1 MSQLTV
7 VPLTVKEANSLIAKW
22 HRHHKPVRGHRFSLG
37 VIDKHGVI
45 HGACVVGRPVGR
57 QAGDSRKLLEI
68 TRLVTNGKYNV
79 CSMLYSAAARV
90 GKQMGFVKIQTY
102 ILEEELGTSLK
113 ASGWKFETLTRGG
126 SWDRNGEGRSR
137 EDNHPLQR
145 KKRWARVLNPDY
157 GKVESWV

>member
-7 VPLTVKEANSLIAKW
+7 VPLTVKEANSLVAKW

-37 VIDKHGVI
+37 VIDKHGII
-45 HGACVVGRPVGR
+45 HGACIVGRPVGR
-57 QAGDSRKLLEI
+57 QSGDSRKLLEI

-126 SWDRNGEGRSR
+126 SWDRKGEGRQR
-137 EDNHPLQR
+137 DDDHPLQI
-145 KKRWARVLNPDY
+145 KKRWARVLNPDF
-157 GKVESWV
+157 GKVEPWI

>member
-1 MSQLTV
+1 M
-7 VPLTVKEANSLIAKW
+7 
-22 HRHHKPVRGHRFSLG
+22 
-37 VIDKHGVI
+37 
-45 HGACVVGRPVGR
+45 GR
-57 QAGDSRKLLEI
+57 QSGDSRKLLEI

-126 SWDRNGEGRSR
+126 SWDRKGEGRQR
-137 EDNHPLQR
+137 DDDHPLQI
-145 KKRWARVLNPDY
+145 KKRWARVLNPDF
-157 GKVESWV
+157 GKVEPWV

>member
-7 VPLTVKEANSLIAKW
+7 VPLTVKEANSLVAKW
-22 HRHHKPVRGHRFSLG
+22 HSHQKPVRGHRFSLG

-45 HGACVVGRPVGR
+45 HGACIVGRPVGR
-57 QAGDSRKLLEI
+57 QSGDSRKLLEI

-126 SWDRNGEGRSR
+126 SWDRKGEGRQR
-137 EDNHPLQR
+137 DDDHPLQI
-145 KKRWARVLNPDY
+145 KKRWARVLNPDF
-157 GKVESWV
+157 GKGEPWV